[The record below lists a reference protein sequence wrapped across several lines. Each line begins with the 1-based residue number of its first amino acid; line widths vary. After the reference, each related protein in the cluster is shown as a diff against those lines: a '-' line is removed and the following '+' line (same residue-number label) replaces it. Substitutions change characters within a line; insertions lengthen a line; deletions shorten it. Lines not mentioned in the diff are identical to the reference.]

1 MECSDVRFRYL
12 PWLLPLT
19 FGCTSADDSA
29 NLDAT
34 GSSLSTGLEGTVRRG
49 PIQPVCRPDQPCD
62 APFSAR
68 FEVRSGE
75 RHIAYF
81 RSDSA
86 GDFEVR
92 LAPGEYTVAPD
103 SFAPLLG
110 AIWQTKAVVV
120 GSAGLT
126 HVEFDFDTGI
136 R

>member
-1 MECSDVRFRYL
+1 MRFRYL
-12 PWLLPLT
+12 ALLLPLA
-19 FGCTSADDSA
+19 FGCTSADDSLH
-29 NLDAT
+29 LDT
-34 GSSLSTGLEGTVRRG
+34 TSTSTGLEGTVRRG
-49 PIQPVCRPDQPCD
+49 PIQPVCRQDQPCD

-68 FEVRSGE
+68 FEVRSGA
-75 RHIAYF
+75 RHVAWF

-86 GDFEVR
+86 GHFVVR

-103 SFAPLLG
+103 STAPLMG
-110 AIWQTKAVVV
+110 AVRQTKTVVV